1 MQRYFIDKNYDHIE
15 FNNEQLHHITK
26 VMRMNIN
33 DKIEAVFNSK
43 CYLLNITSL
52 SPFSFEIIETLT
64 SNSELNV
71 DITLLYCLPKGD
83 KLDLVIQKATEIG
96 VKNIILV
103 QSSRCV
109 CKFKKEDFNKK
120 LQRFNKIASEASEQ
134 SHRLIIPTI
143 KDIIDFKDIK
153 NYSFD
158 HAYIAYEKE
167 ENNTFKNSFNNV
179 KPHQSIGIIIGSGVA
194 VYCLTKDNPKF
205 TNMITQKAAEYQ
217 EVAVQTNFEKIEL
230 TDSEYKF
237 YIDPQIW
244 VKLPENSKKSMFQL
258 ALTHIAKEK
267 NINVE
272 NTEARNEFKGIE
284 IYNKIKIYSSF
295 NNELL
300 GEYTATPAEMKKSY
314 QKTIKGEKGALKE
327 YIDTMNSGYKFNEHP
342 TLP

>member
-109 CKFKKEDFNKK
+109 CKYKKEDYIKK
-120 LQRFNKIASEASEQ
+120 ITRLNKIILEASEQ
-134 SHRLIIPTI
+134 SHRFILPKII
-143 KDIIDFKDIK
+143 DIIDFKDLK
-153 NYSFD
+153 KYQFNHNF
-158 HAYIAYEKE
+158 IAYENEKTTSLNSFTFKKNESIGILIGSEGGFSIQEVKYAE
-167 ENNTFKNSFNNV
+167 ENNYKAISLGKRILRSETACIYALSVLSF
-179 KPHQSIGIIIGSGVA
+179 
-194 VYCLTKDNPKF
+194 L
-205 TNMITQKAAEYQ
+205 
-217 EVAVQTNFEKIEL
+217 
-230 TDSEYKF
+230 SE
-237 YIDPQIW
+237 D
-244 VKLPENSKKSMFQL
+244 L
-258 ALTHIAKEK
+258 
-267 NINVE
+267 
-272 NTEARNEFKGIE
+272 
-284 IYNKIKIYSSF
+284 
-295 NNELL
+295 
-300 GEYTATPAEMKKSY
+300 
-314 QKTIKGEKGALKE
+314 
-327 YIDTMNSGYKFNEHP
+327 
-342 TLP
+342 

>member
-15 FNNEQLHHITK
+15 LNNEQLHHITK

-179 KPHQSIGIIIGSGVA
+179 KPHQSIGIIIGSEGGFSQEEV
-194 VYCLTKDNPKF
+194 
-205 TNMITQKAAEYQ
+205 EY
-217 EVAVQTNFEKIEL
+217 A
-230 TDSEYKF
+230 
-237 YIDPQIW
+237 
-244 VKLPENSKKSMFQL
+244 
-258 ALTHIAKEK
+258 
-267 NINVE
+267 IN
-272 NTEARNEFKGIE
+272 N
-284 IYNKIKIYSSF
+284 
-295 NNELL
+295 
-300 GEYTATPAEMKKSY
+300 
-314 QKTIKGEKGALKE
+314 
-327 YIDTMNSGYKFNEHP
+327 GYKSLSLGKRILRSETACLYSLSVLSFLVED
-342 TLP
+342 L

>member
-15 FNNEQLHHITK
+15 FNYEQLHHITK

-179 KPHQSIGIIIGSGVA
+179 KPHQSIGIIIGSEGGFSQEEV
-194 VYCLTKDNPKF
+194 
-205 TNMITQKAAEYQ
+205 EY
-217 EVAVQTNFEKIEL
+217 A
-230 TDSEYKF
+230 
-237 YIDPQIW
+237 
-244 VKLPENSKKSMFQL
+244 
-258 ALTHIAKEK
+258 
-267 NINVE
+267 IN
-272 NTEARNEFKGIE
+272 N
-284 IYNKIKIYSSF
+284 
-295 NNELL
+295 
-300 GEYTATPAEMKKSY
+300 
-314 QKTIKGEKGALKE
+314 
-327 YIDTMNSGYKFNEHP
+327 GYKSLSLGKRILRSETACLYSLSVLSFLVED
-342 TLP
+342 L

>member
-43 CYLLNITSL
+43 CYLLNISSL

-179 KPHQSIGIIIGSGVA
+179 KPHQSIGIIIGSEGGFSQEEV
-194 VYCLTKDNPKF
+194 
-205 TNMITQKAAEYQ
+205 EY
-217 EVAVQTNFEKIEL
+217 A
-230 TDSEYKF
+230 
-237 YIDPQIW
+237 
-244 VKLPENSKKSMFQL
+244 
-258 ALTHIAKEK
+258 
-267 NINVE
+267 IN
-272 NTEARNEFKGIE
+272 N
-284 IYNKIKIYSSF
+284 
-295 NNELL
+295 
-300 GEYTATPAEMKKSY
+300 
-314 QKTIKGEKGALKE
+314 
-327 YIDTMNSGYKFNEHP
+327 GYKSLSLGKRILRSETACLYSLSVLSFLVED
-342 TLP
+342 L